1 MAAFKDK
8 TQAELD
14 EEFQKW
20 QEKRMKKSIESPAKR
35 TAQKNIINANKDE
48 FEEYRKEGETKAT
61 RKEYTQAEIQEKVEK
76 YIAKLKKGTK
86 APSKRYAT
94 KKLLEAHKPEYQ
106 AELESQLALVR
117 GQKPAGQTKSKKS

>member
-1 MAAFKDK
+1 MVAFKDK
-8 TQAELD
+8 TQAERD

-35 TAQKNIINANKDE
+35 TAQKVIINANKAE
-48 FEEYRKEGETKAT
+48 FEDYRKEGETKAT

-94 KKLLEAHKPEYQ
+94 KKLLEAHKEEYKE
-106 AELESQLALVR
+106 ELDRQLALVR
-117 GQKPAGQTKSKKS
+117 GHKPAGQGKGKKS